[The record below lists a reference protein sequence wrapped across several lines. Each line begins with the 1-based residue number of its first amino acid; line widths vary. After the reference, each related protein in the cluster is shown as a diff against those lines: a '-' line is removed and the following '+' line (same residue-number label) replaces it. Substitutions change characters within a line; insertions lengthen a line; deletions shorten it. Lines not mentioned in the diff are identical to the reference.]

1 MSRKQFSWLRLS
13 LLAGGSVS
21 TGVEAIGMVSQKMS
35 APLEVQRAAAIAA
48 MTDNAALSP
57 ARTIAIYRPK
67 IHASRRRL
75 RAAKT
80 PAMGLAH
87 RAIKSTPA

>member
-1 MSRKQFSWLRLS
+1 

-48 MTDNAALSP
+48 KTGNAALSP
-57 ARTIAIYRPK
+57 ARSIAIYRPK
-67 IHASRRRL
+67 IHANRRRL
-75 RAAKT
+75 RLQKHQPWGSPVALLKA
-80 PAMGLAH
+80 PRRDRSVQRVCFG
-87 RAIKSTPA
+87 S